1 MPTKPS
7 YLLILLAL
15 LTGSLLTSAPVQA
28 DQTFI
33 VTLYNDPV
41 PNGCQPNHCSLRE
54 AIIDANTTPGA
65 DTIVL
70 NEGIYLLGR
79 WGEDQ
84 AGFNGDLDITGP
96 LTINGAGA
104 TRTIID
110 GNGYS
115 TVDRVFDIFGDNAVS
130 FNDLTIRDGTAFIS
144 GGGIANRGDLSLNN
158 VIVEDNEAGYT
169 GGGIYNEGR
178 LRLHN
183 VTIRN
188 NWTRTSPGE
197 GGGIDILAGNVTITS
212 SAIYSNTTVG
222 NGGGL
227 ALAGGSLTLINTTV
241 SGNQAN
247 GSGGGLSVFQGGTAN
262 FYNVTLALNTA
273 NADNNASGQ
282 GGGIYGGNSDTP
294 ITIRNSLIALN
305 TTEGSLLNLPNDC
318 YGALISEGYN
328 LIGITNDCT
337 ITGSTGANKTDVG
350 PQIGP
355 LADNGGPTL
364 THALNPGSPAI
375 DAGNPA
381 GCKAGSA
388 SGLNL
393 RPDQRGYIR
402 SMDGDGNGSARC
414 DIGAFEFAS
423 SPLGSAPAPA
433 STQVFLP
440 VVLK

>member
-1 MPTKPS
+1 MLTKPS
-7 YLLILLAL
+7 RLIVLLAL
-15 LTGSLLTSAPVQA
+15 TLLAGNLLTGTPARA
-28 DQTFI
+28 DQTFV
-33 VTLYNDPV
+33 VTLYNDPL

-65 DTIVL
+65 DTIIL

-79 WGEDQ
+79 LGEDQ

-96 LTINGAGA
+96 LTITGVGA

-110 GNGYS
+110 GNSYS
-115 TVDRVFDIFGDNAVS
+115 TVDRVFDIFGNNAVS
-130 FNDLTIRDGTAFIS
+130 FNDLTIRDGKAFIS
-144 GGGIANRGDLSLNN
+144 GGGIANRADLSLNN
-158 VIVEDNEAGYT
+158 VIVEDNEAGHT

-188 NWTRTSPGE
+188 NLTHASTGE
-197 GGGIDILAGNVTITS
+197 GGGIDIVAGDVTITS

-227 ALAGGSLTLINTTV
+227 ALDGGSLTLINTTV
-241 SGNQAN
+241 SDNRAN

-262 FYNVTLALNTA
+262 LYNVTLALNTA
-273 NADNNASGQ
+273 NADSNASGQ
-282 GGGIYGGNSDTP
+282 GGGIYGGNSATP

-305 TTEGSLLNLPNDC
+305 TTRGTLLNVPNDC

-328 LIGITNDCT
+328 LIGATNNCA
-337 ITGSTGANKTDVG
+337 ISGATGTNKTDIIS
-350 PQIGP
+350 QLDP

-364 THALNPGSPAI
+364 THALNPGNPAI

-393 RPDQRGYIR
+393 RSDQRGYIR
-402 SMDGDGNGSARC
+402 AVDGDGNGSPRC
-414 DIGAFEFAS
+414 DMGAFEFGS
-423 SPLGSAPAPA
+423 SPLGSAPA